1 MKLYFRILLEALKK
15 RKGRN
20 NFRNEI
26 NSSEDEFNFWE
37 TRSIVLVKKLATKAT
52 TKIMEHCWTNSYIIY
67 ELMKKAEDHLLR
79 FIKILV
85 EREFSTIFELPFSI
99 HNRDEIRLNGNKLRV
114 ILTGRK
120 KRFRKI
126 CSWNKLDASR
136 MHLQSKKKNT
146 ENHIFKDV

>member
-1 MKLYFRILLEALKK
+1 
-15 RKGRN
+15 
-20 NFRNEI
+20 
-26 NSSEDEFNFWE
+26 
-37 TRSIVLVKKLATKAT
+37 
-52 TKIMEHCWTNSYIIY
+52 
-67 ELMKKAEDHLLR
+67 MKKAEDHLLR

-126 CSWNKLDASR
+126 CSFLPKQIRRIKNASSIEKEKYR
-136 MHLQSKKKNT
+136 N
-146 ENHIFKDV
+146 